1 LYLSLTLFNQVNIMS
16 RILLFLFIACTP
28 VLVWAQC
35 TINNST
41 DCECENPND
50 TDCDLLPDIT
60 VSWETGING
69 SEEYP
74 PGEGILQEEIDYPEN
89 WFEIDDDVMAMGRI
103 RVSAKTPNIGV
114 GPLNL
119 VGADQDGYR
128 WMICFDSGVA
138 DTFQIFDP
146 EWQEATYCPDG
157 SSPKHIS
164 WQRVYHKNADGSMS
178 FYEKMV
184 GTMEYHPSHSHMHFD
199 EWTIMTLRIPD
210 PNNMDNPTEWE
221 IVGEGAKVGFCVM
234 DLGSCSG
241 GGCRD
246 VETTYGE
253 GTELFEEDFPNYGL
267 GGGSYGCSPVSQGI
281 SSGYTDTYGSY
292 LGGMFLNIPL
302 GTCNGDYA
310 VVLEVPQVMVESN
323 MDNNYSWFPITLTQQ
338 SQGTPPTTV
347 TSSAEGLLCEG
358 ELVELSVATTMDSYV
373 EWSNGMTGSSI
384 EVTEL
389 GNYTVTVVDD
399 SYECPFTQTINLA
412 GINNPDVEP
421 VTSCRNEV
429 ANLYASSENDIT
441 WYDSDNN
448 VVGEGESFQTPILTT
463 DAMYYVSSS
472 ISSYNTAPLAHAG
485 DNEYSTSAGSN
496 GYIMFDALSDFT
508 LASVDVFTNEPGERK
523 IMLWDE
529 DGNVVASHI
538 EDVSFSDIDAH
549 TIALNFNIAAGEGYI
564 LGTDTATNEL
574 NYSGGNPLL
583 KRTDEVGLNYPYVLD
598 GLVSIENSPYGT
610 DWYYYF
616 YNWSISID
624 PIECSMV
631 SVPVTVEDC
640 SSINENILSL
650 EVYPNPSTGKVSLS
664 MNLKQASVVN
674 VELVN
679 IIGEVIFAETLGKN
693 KELNKTFDWSDLS
706 AGIYT
711 IQISSNGQSKV
722 EKIIIK

>member
-1 LYLSLTLFNQVNIMS
+1 MS
-16 RILLFLFIACTP
+16 RILLFLFITCAPT
-28 VLVWAQC
+28 LGWAQC

-69 SEEYP
+69 SQEYP

-89 WFEIDDDVMAMGRI
+89 WFEIDSNVIAMGRI

-119 VGADQDGYR
+119 VGADQYGYR

-164 WQRVYHKNADGSMS
+164 WQRVYHKNTDGTMS

-234 DLGSCSG
+234 DLGNCSG

-267 GGGSYGCSPVSQGI
+267 GGGNYGCSPVSQGI

-347 TSSAEGLLCEG
+347 TSSQEGLLCEG
-358 ELVELSVATTMDSYV
+358 ELVELSVSTTMGSSI

-389 GNYTVTVVDD
+389 GNYTVTVVDE
-399 SYECPFTQTINLA
+399 SYECPFTQTINLS

-429 ANLYASSENDIT
+429 ANLYASSENDVT
-441 WYDSDNN
+441 WYDADNN
-448 VVGEGESFQTPILTT
+448 EVGQGQSFQTPILTA

-472 ISSYNTAPLAHAG
+472 ISSYNTAPLSHQG
-485 DNEYSTSAGSN
+485 DNEYSTGSNSN
-496 GYIMFDALSDFT
+496 GYVMFDALNDFT
-508 LASVDVFTNEPGERK
+508 LTSVEVYTNEPGERK
-523 IMLWDE
+523 IMLWDA
-529 DGNVVASHI
+529 DGNVVDSHT
-538 EDVSFSDIDAH
+538 EDVGFSDNDAH
-549 TIALNFNIAAGEGYI
+549 TITLNFNIVAGQGYI
-564 LGTDTATNEL
+564 LGTDTATNQA
-574 NYSGGNPLL
+574 NFNGGNPLL
-583 KRTDEVGLNYPYVLD
+583 KRTDATGLSYPYVLD
-598 GLVSIENSPYGT
+598 GLLSIENSPYGT

-616 YNWSISID
+616 YNWSVAVE
-624 PIECSMV
+624 PIECAMIP
-631 SVPVTVEDC
+631 VPITVEDC
-640 SSINENILSL
+640 SSINENILNVD
-650 EVYPNPSTGKVSLS
+650 VYPNPSTGIVSLNMS
-664 MNLKQASVVN
+664 LKQASVVN
-674 VELVN
+674 VELVSV
-679 IIGEVIFAETLGKN
+679 IGDVVFAETLGKN
-693 KELNKTFDWSDLS
+693 KELNKTFDWSHLS

-711 IQISSNGQSKV
+711 IQISSNGQNKV

>member
-1 LYLSLTLFNQVNIMS
+1 MS
-16 RILLFLFIACTP
+16 RILLFLSIICAP
-28 VLVWAQC
+28 NLVWAQC

-60 VSWETGING
+60 ISWETGVNG
-69 SEEYP
+69 SQEHP
-74 PGEGILQEEIDYPEN
+74 PGEGLESDEITYPEN
-89 WFEIDDDVMAMGRI
+89 WFEIDSNVIAMGRI

-119 VGADQDGYR
+119 VGADQYGFR
-128 WMICFDSGVA
+128 WMICFDSGVP
-138 DTFQIFDP
+138 DTFQVYDP

-164 WQRVYHKNADGSMS
+164 WQRVYQKSSTDTLMS

-184 GTMEYHPSHSHMHFD
+184 GTMEYHPSHGHMHFD

-234 DLGSCSG
+234 DLGNCSG

-281 SSGYTDTYGSY
+281 SSGYTDTYGSH
-292 LGGMFLNIPL
+292 LDGMFLNIPL

-323 MDNNYSWFPITLTQQ
+323 MDNNYTWFPITLTQQ

-358 ELVELSVATTMDSYV
+358 ELVELSVATTVGSSV

-399 SYECPFTQTINLA
+399 SYECPFKETISLV
-412 GINNPDVEP
+412 GINNPEVEP

-429 ANLYASSENDIT
+429 ANLYASSENEIT

-448 VVGEGESFQTPILTT
+448 VVGEGESFQTPVLTT

-485 DNEYSTSAGSN
+485 DNEYSTSANSN
-496 GYIMFDALSDFT
+496 GYIIFDALSEFT
-508 LASVDVFTNEPGERK
+508 LTSVDVFTNEPGERK

-538 EDVSFSDIDAH
+538 EDVSFSDNDAH
-549 TIALNFNIAAGEGYI
+549 TITLNFNVAAGEGYI

-574 NYSGGNPLL
+574 NFSGANPLL
-583 KRTDEVGLNYPYVLD
+583 KRTDGVGLNYPYVLD
-598 GLVSIENSPYGT
+598 GLVSLENSPYGT

-624 PIECSMV
+624 PIECEMV

-640 SSINENILSL
+640 SSINENILSVD
-650 EVYPNPSTGKVSLS
+650 VYPNPSTGKVNLNMS
-664 MNLKQASVVN
+664 LKQASVVN
-674 VELVN
+674 VELIN
-679 IIGEVIFAETLGKN
+679 IVGEVVFAETLGKN
-693 KELNKTFDWSDLS
+693 KELNKTFDWSNVS

-711 IQISSNGQSKV
+711 IQISSNGQNKV

>member
-1 LYLSLTLFNQVNIMS
+1 MS
-16 RILLFLFIACTP
+16 RILLFMFIACTP
-28 VLVWAQC
+28 ILGWAQC
-35 TINNST
+35 TINNSS
-41 DCECENPND
+41 DCECENSND

-69 SEEYP
+69 SQEYP
-74 PGEGILQEEIDYPEN
+74 PGEGITDGEINYDEN
-89 WFEIDDDVMAMGRI
+89 WFEIDDDVIAMGRI
-103 RVSAKTPNIGV
+103 RVSAKTPNIGA

-119 VGADQDGYR
+119 RGANEEGYR

-138 DTFQIFDP
+138 DTFQIYDP

-164 WQRVYHKNADGSMS
+164 WQRVYHKNADGTMS

-184 GTMEYHPSHSHMHFD
+184 GTMEYHPTHGHMHFD
-199 EWTIMTLRIPD
+199 QWTIMSLRIPD

-234 DLGSCSG
+234 DLGSCEN
-241 GGCRD
+241 GGCMD

-253 GTELFEEDFPNYGL
+253 GTELFQDDFPNYGL

-281 SSGYTDTYGSY
+281 SSGYTDTYGSH
-292 LGGMFLNIPL
+292 LDGMFLNIPL

-347 TSSAEGLLCEG
+347 TSTAEGLLCEG
-358 ELVELSVATTMDSYV
+358 QVIELSVETTMGSSV
-373 EWSNGMTGSSI
+373 EWSNGMSGPSI

-389 GNYTVTVVDD
+389 GSYTVTVVDD
-399 SYECPFTQTINLA
+399 SYDCPFTETISLA

-429 ANLYASSENDIT
+429 ANLYASSDNDIT
-441 WYDSDNN
+441 WYDADNN
-448 VVGEGESFQTPILTT
+448 MVGQGESFQTPILTS

-485 DNEYSTSAGSN
+485 DNNYSTGENSN
-496 GYIMFDALSDFT
+496 GYVMFDALSDFT
-508 LASVDVFTNEPGERK
+508 LTSVEVYTNEPGERK
-523 IMLWDE
+523 IMLWDG
-529 DGNVVASHI
+529 DGNVVASHT
-538 EDVSFSDIDAH
+538 EDVGFSEDDAH
-549 TIALNFNIAAGEGYI
+549 IIALNFNITAGEGYT
-564 LGTDTATNEL
+564 LGTDTATNET
-574 NYSGGNPLL
+574 NFGGGNPQL
-583 KRTDEVGLNYPYVLD
+583 KRTDATGLNYPYVLD
-598 GLVSIENSPYGT
+598 GLLSIENSPYGT

-616 YNWSISID
+616 YNWSVAID
-624 PIECSMV
+624 PLECDMLA
-631 SVPVTVEDC
+631 VPVTVEDC

-650 EVYPNPSTGKVSLS
+650 EVYPNPSTGKVNLNMS
-664 MNLKQASVVN
+664 LKQASVIN

-679 IIGEVIFAETLGKN
+679 IIGEVVFAETLGKN

-711 IQISSNGQSKV
+711 IQISSNGQNKV